1 MLGTLAGTIFI
12 GVLNN
17 GLNLA
22 NVDPY
27 AQKVALGIVILAAV
41 WLDRLQKQ
49 SV

>member
-1 MLGTLAGTIFI
+1 MFI

-27 AQKVALGIVILAAV
+27 TQKVALGIVILAAV
-41 WLDRLQKQ
+41 WFDRLQKH
-49 SV
+49 